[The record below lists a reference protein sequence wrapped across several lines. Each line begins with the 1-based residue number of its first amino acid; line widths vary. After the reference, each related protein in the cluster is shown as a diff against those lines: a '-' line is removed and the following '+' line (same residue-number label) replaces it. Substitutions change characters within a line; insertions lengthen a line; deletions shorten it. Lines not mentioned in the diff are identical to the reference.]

1 MNHQWQR
8 PISPS
13 HPEGPWQNYD
23 SRDHYWYQAPPHN
36 PYRRI
41 SIVDAM
47 NIALEQVPGEV
58 VKTELETDKGIR
70 IYEVDIVTVQGMKY
84 EVKVDVSNGRI
95 LSVHPD

>member
-13 HPEGPWQNYD
+13 HPEGHWHD
-23 SRDHYWYQAPPHN
+23 SRDHYLYQDPTQY
-36 PYRRI
+36 PYRTI

-47 NIALEQVPGEV
+47 NIALERVPGEV
-58 VKTELETDKGIR
+58 VKIELETDKGIR

-84 EVKVDVSNGRI
+84 EVKVDVSIGRI